1 MEFVINV
8 FNIMVVNIVLSGDNA
23 VVIAMASRCLPQ
35 VEQKK
40 AIWWGSVGAIILR
53 ILLTLVAVILLTL
66 PYLQCLGGILLIWI
80 AGKLLLES
88 NRNEGIVAAS
98 SFWMAVKTIIVA
110 DVVMSLDNT
119 LAIAAVAKG
128 NLVLLIFGLALSVP
142 LILWGSKA
150 IIVLMEKFPIII
162 YAGAAL
168 IAWTAGEMIV
178 KDKRIG
184 ALLLTYLPEWFLPL
198 VITGGVV
205 GAGIWYK
212 RYRELPAKME
222 QTRRLDDGENDIL

>member
-1 MEFVINV
+1 MESVVNV
-8 FNIMVVNIVLSGDNA
+8 FNIMMVNIVLSGDNA

-40 AIWWGSVGAIILR
+40 AMWWGSVGAIILR
-53 ILLTLVAVILLTL
+53 VLLTFVAVILLTF
-66 PYLQCLGGILLIWI
+66 PYLQCLGGILLVWI
-80 AGKLLLES
+80 AAKLLLES
-88 NRNEGIVAAS
+88 NRKQCIAAAS

-110 DVVMSLDNT
+110 DLVMSLDNT

-128 NLVLLIFGLALSVP
+128 NLVLLIFGLAFSIP

-150 IIVLMEKFPIII
+150 ILVLMEKFSILI
-162 YAGAAL
+162 YAGAAF

-178 KDKRIG
+178 GDKSVG
-184 ALLLTYLPEWFLPL
+184 GLLLTYLPEWLLPL
-198 VITGGVV
+198 VTTVGVV

-212 RYRELPAKME
+212 QYRRLFAKWR
-222 QTRRLDDGENDIL
+222 QTRKLNNGEN